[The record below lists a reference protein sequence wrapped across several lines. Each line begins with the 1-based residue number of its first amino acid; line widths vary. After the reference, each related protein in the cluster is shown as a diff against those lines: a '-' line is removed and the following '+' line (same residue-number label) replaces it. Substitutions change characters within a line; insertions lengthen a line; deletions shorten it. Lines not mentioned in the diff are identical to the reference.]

1 MKIKIPVALIFLSLA
16 SFILILAHA
25 TAAETIDLS
34 GEWDTV
40 IIRNGEAVGTT
51 FDAEE
56 DIVKI
61 VQKGNEFVGT
71 CMIGSKRIGKNEEA
85 VKGKF
90 SSGKLEETF
99 ISYPID
105 QITFKLAWSKGRTAI
120 NEDGDLIVIYSK
132 IEGEPVHLTFVL
144 KRKK

>member
-1 MKIKIPVALIFLSLA
+1 MKIKVTVSLILLPLA

-34 GEWDTV
+34 GEWDA
-40 IIRNGEAVGTT
+40 IFIRMGETVGTT

-61 VQKGNEFVGT
+61 IQKGNEFVGT
-71 CMIGSKRIGKNEEA
+71 CMIGGKRIGKNEEA
-85 VKGKF
+85 IKGKL
-90 SSGKLEETF
+90 SSGKLEEIF
-99 ISYPID
+99 ISNPID
-105 QITFKLAWSKGRTAI
+105 QITFKLAWNKGRATI
-120 NEDGDLIVIYSK
+120 NDDGGLIVIYSF
-132 IEGEPVHLTFVL
+132 INYYHISVVL